1 MTDRS
6 RKGQARVTSWL
17 AGWIDYALAIVF
29 AAGRLLRVPRAS
41 TAPAAHAPSQHWL
54 VRPAEVAML
63 TVSFFLTAHLISGGT
78 DSVSAPQLNPL
89 SMLSTAASADEPL
102 PGMATT
108 YARDLR
114 GGTVVVVV
122 TASPSGAPTPA
133 ESEMPPPSA
142 TPEPAA
148 APAPG
153 AAAMGASAATP
164 VAEPPA
170 TPPPAPPPPPPSPSP
185 EPTPSPTPAPAPPKS
200 GPLTYAEVV
209 AAAAA
214 AGWPAGLQADAARV
228 AWCESRNRPDAIGY
242 GVTYGLMQLIPLW
255 FEAVGLDF
263 STWSDPVSNMRA
275 ALAAYQSDIASGS
288 PAWSA
293 WTCKPDQITITE

>member
-1 MTDRS
+1 VTDRS
-6 RKGQARVTSWL
+6 RKGLARVTSWL
-17 AGWIDYALAIVF
+17 AGWIDYAFAIVF

-41 TAPAAHAPSQHWL
+41 AAGAAPSPAQHWL

-78 DSVSAPQLNPL
+78 DSVSAPQLNPF
-89 SMLSTAASADEPL
+89 SMLSTSASADEPL

-122 TASPSGAPTPA
+122 TASPAGAATTA
-133 ESEMPPPSA
+133 ESEPPPPSA
-142 TPEPAA
+142 TPEPAP

-153 AAAMGASAATP
+153 AAAMGASIATP
-164 VAEPPA
+164 VAEPSA
-170 TPPPAPPPPPPSPSP
+170 TPPPAPEPPAPTPSP
-185 EPTPSPTPAPAPPKS
+185 EPTPAPAPPPRS
-200 GPLTYAEVV
+200 GPMSYAEVV

-214 AGWPAGLQADAARV
+214 AGWPASLQEPAARV
-228 AWCESRNRPDAIGY
+228 AWCESRYRPDAIGY
-242 GVTYGLMQLIPLW
+242 GVTYGLMQLIPYW

-263 STWSDPVSNMRA
+263 ALWSDPVSNMRA

-293 WTCKPDQITITE
+293 WTCKPDQITVPE